1 MGMTIPVSWHMAFLG
16 FILLVVALNGAVSF
30 GIASFIR
37 STVLAVIAS
46 TAITEMLGP
55 VNTNA

>member
-1 MGMTIPVSWHMAFLG
+1 MTIPVSWHMAFLG